1 MNSYYQIKYDT
12 MIFSDIRIDEIRHK
26 IKPIFDL
33 IEIVRTI
40 NEAPKESEEEVK
52 KRLDFYKL
60 NQPESYEK
68 ILRYY
73 SPQYTLKNVEKF
85 YKKLQDC
92 RHKLEAVW
100 YSLFLIKNEILN
112 YENINIEDIKKLLW
126 FPCVQKLNLK
136 MIYLFLKLRVFYF
149 K

>member
-92 RHKLEAVW
+92 RHKLEAV
-100 YSLFLIKNEILN
+100 
-112 YENINIEDIKKLLW
+112 
-126 FPCVQKLNLK
+126 
-136 MIYLFLKLRVFYF
+136 
-149 K
+149 